1 MALKGRAFLAI
12 WHDIAAEGESEYSTW
27 HTRQH
32 MPERLGVPGFLVGR
46 RAVDWNRRHQRWF
59 TLYETRTLEV
69 LSSDD
74 YRARL
79 NNPTHWSVRTQP
91 TFRNFARS
99 ACVVAATT
107 GRGIGGALATI
118 RLDMPKGGMTAFE
131 AQAERLA
138 HCIAAVDGVV
148 GAHLGVAAPGTTRV
162 QTREAELRASA
173 GEDVFDAVVI
183 ADGVGRRELEAA
195 MTHLQSILKGA
206 IEIAAVQS
214 GVYDLAYLL
223 TAEDVA

>member
-12 WHDIAAEGESEYSTW
+12 WHDIVPEAEAEYGNW

-46 RAVDWNRRHQRWF
+46 RAVDWNLGYQRWF

-69 LSSDD
+69 LSSEE

-79 NNPTHWSVRTQP
+79 NSPTHWSMRTQP

-99 ACVVAATT
+99 ACIIAATI
-107 GRGIGGALATI
+107 GRGVGGALATI
-118 RLDMPKGGMTAFE
+118 RLDLPEGGMTEFE
-131 AQAERLA
+131 AQAEKLAFAIARLE
-138 HCIAAVDGVV
+138 GVT
-148 GAHLGVAAPGTTRV
+148 GAHFGVAAPGTTRV
-162 QTREAELRASA
+162 KTREAELRAST

-183 ADGVGRRELEAA
+183 VDGVGRRELEAA
-195 MTHLQSILKGA
+195 MKGIHA
-206 IEIAAVQS
+206 ALTEAVEIAAETS
-214 GVYDLAYLL
+214 RIYDLAYML
-223 TAEDVA
+223 TAEDLA